1 MEYLKI
7 RELGL
12 EVMRLRNEINKIG
25 VNINQ
30 VVKNNDFHIYSKDDK
45 INLMSHMEQ
54 VFILFK
60 DYIYDR

>member
-1 MEYLKI
+1 
-7 RELGL
+7 
-12 EVMRLRNEINKIG
+12 MRLRNEINKIG